1 MKVLVV
7 AAGMVGTV
15 YGAHRAAAG
24 STVCVL
30 SHGPRTDDAAEGSA
44 PGT

>member
-7 AAGMVGTV
+7 AARMVGTV
-15 YGAHRAAAG
+15 YGAHLAVAG